1 MFICDTCGKE
11 CSNKAGLS
19 LHLKKCLK
27 IKEFKCIHC
36 NSIFKSNYNLKVH
49 LENKSCSEHKKV
61 LELEEQTKVNNLKE
75 QILLENE
82 ENNKLKQQIKEY
94 ENKIEQQTLCIVKL
108 NQEIEK
114 KDQEIQ
120 NKDQMAKQ
128 MINMNKDLIQKVGNK
143 IINNT
148 NNSIVYNLPVLTD
161 EKISEIISPIVFDNK
176 TTNSSEYCKQLSD
189 GGLNK
194 YIFKTDRNRG
204 HVIYNFEGK
213 EIRDDKGKE
222 VCKRIAENPMTEV
235 KIQEL
240 KQIRNQLSIQLQYD
254 NLTEEEASEVRDKL
268 HALDKLGIEIN
279 KPAQL
284 QKITNN
290 LSHYNSSHE
299 FYLHNYLS
307 ELETQIK
314 KNPYSFL
321 FEGPEIYLIQNKYTI
336 NHNKLLVKDDKGKEY
351 KLTIEDLRYIIHYL
365 YQNTISFN
373 KPITNEEI
381 NAIKTIFTYSKTSQE
396 DVIYFLQKNL
406 SRYHHI
412 NEDKDDTNIALQDM
426 LSYISE
432 YNIE

>member
-1 MFICDTCGKE
+1 MFSCYKC
-11 CSNKAGLS
+11 NKVCASQSGLT
-19 LHLKKCLK
+19 LHLKKCISEETLQCLYCNNIFKTKYILNKHIQNKSCQEHRQIALIEEEKENIK
-27 IKEFKCIHC
+27 IKEHF
-36 NSIFKSNYNLKVH
+36 
-49 LENKSCSEHKKV
+49 
-61 LELEEQTKVNNLKE
+61 
-75 QILLENE
+75 LLCQE
-82 ENNKLKQQIKEY
+82 ENIKLKQLVKDY
-94 ENKIEQQTLCIVKL
+94 EKKINEQEINITKL
-108 NQEIEK
+108 NENIIKSE
-114 KDQEIQ
+114 
-120 NKDQMAKQ
+120 QMTQQILNA
-128 MINMNKDLIQKVGNK
+128 NKDLIQKVGNK
-143 IINNT
+143 IIT
-148 NNSIVYNLPVLTD
+148 KNSIVYNLPVLTD